1 MNNEEVLQHQGL
13 SRRNGLLLEALGKVW
28 WREEGEDKVNWMK
41 QWYQNNM
48 IMRKCNEVNYRVSL
62 YITQHTLT
70 WFQRYKFS
78 WSLLPPFLDGMTGSE
93 TNVEDLAS
101 PFFPLA
107 PSKTWVDEA
116 SISKTCSLPHLVPWA
131 RWRTSWH
138 LRCQELF
145 CLPGLFS
152 QKIKE
157 ITAKSR

>member
-1 MNNEEVLQHQGL
+1 MIPKWYDYAHMQRSELEPLNYSAHINLVSEIQVLVH
-13 SRRNGLLLEALGKVW
+13 E
-28 WREEGEDKVNWMK
+28 
-41 QWYQNNM
+41 
-48 IMRKCNEVNYRVSL
+48 
-62 YITQHTLT
+62 
-70 WFQRYKFS
+70 S
-78 WSLLPPFLDGMTGSE
+78 WSLLLPFLDGMTGSE

-138 LRCQELF
+138 LRCQERF

-152 QKIKE
+152 QKRKE
-157 ITAKSR
+157 ITSKSRKMRGNRKKWKKLRIMTANDGTRLNVAKTSAFS